1 MDALTDV
8 TPAQFNLDRT
18 RHAAPQIFEHL
29 RELIISMS
37 LTPGM
42 VLSRAEL
49 ALQYNI
55 SQTPVRDA
63 LIRLSEEGLV
73 DVYPQHATVVS
84 RIDVN
89 LAQEAHFLRLS
100 VEMEIAR
107 TLAAVADPALIE
119 RLRRLVSRQ
128 KAALEEKDL
137 SGFALAD
144 QAFHR
149 QMYEAAK
156 VPHLFS
162 LVRRHS
168 GHLDRL
174 RSLHLPAP
182 GKALAVLADHD
193 AILEAI
199 AQGDSSLAEQS
210 VRRHLSGTLANVEE
224 IRTRHRD
231 YLKN

>member
-1 MDALTDV
+1 MDALTEMP
-8 TPAQFNLDRT
+8 PAQFNLDRT

-37 LTPGM
+37 LTPGT
-42 VLSRAEL
+42 VLSRADL
-49 ALQYNI
+49 AMQYNI

-107 TLAAVADPALIE
+107 TLASAAGPALIE
-119 RLRRLVSRQ
+119 RLRLLVSRQ
-128 KAALEEKDL
+128 RSALGEEDL
-137 SGFALAD
+137 PAFTLAD

-156 VPHLFS
+156 VPHLYA

-182 GKALAVLADHD
+182 GKALSVLADHD
-193 AILEAI
+193 AIVDAI
-199 AQGDSSLAEQS
+199 AGGDTSLAEQS

-224 IRTRHRD
+224 IRMRYRE